1 MIRLE
6 KTVLVCSQFSSTKA
20 IFVISL
26 RSYQGLLE
34 ISRPYF
40 RHLILLYVKDSLL
53 MVSCKFEAMTKYFFP
68 CFSIFLMPY
77 AQYACTHSRVK
88 FFFHKSNH
96 YSTAPRCRDYFIT
109 LATSSRFPSRRD
121 LVWNSLN
128 WCSADYV
135 ENHLNIRSRKERIS
149 AFIKK
154 HTETRLNLLLFYTL
168 TAQLTLK
175 FNEMHHSKE

>member
-53 MVSCKFEAMTKYFFP
+53 MVSCKFEAMTKYFSLVFLF
-68 CFSIFLMPY
+68 FSCRMPSMH
-77 AQYACTHSRVK
+77 AVVTHSRVK
-88 FFFHKSNH
+88 KIVFFFTNQ
-96 YSTAPRCRDYFIT
+96 IIIQ
-109 LATSSRFPSRRD
+109 L
-121 LVWNSLN
+121 
-128 WCSADYV
+128 
-135 ENHLNIRSRKERIS
+135 HLDAEII
-149 AFIKK
+149 
-154 HTETRLNLLLFYTL
+154 L
-168 TAQLTLK
+168 
-175 FNEMHHSKE
+175 